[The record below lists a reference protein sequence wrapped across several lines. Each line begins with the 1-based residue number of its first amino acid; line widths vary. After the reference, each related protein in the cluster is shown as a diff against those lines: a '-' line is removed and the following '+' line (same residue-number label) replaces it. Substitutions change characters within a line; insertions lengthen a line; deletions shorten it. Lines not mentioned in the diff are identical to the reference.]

1 MLSRKSQTT
10 TGLLSLILSFLASS
24 HHWLHM
30 GILLLLGGSTNMM
43 TAMSAVL
50 WLRRLMIVMTMLTVL
65 ISVYR
70 LYRHICKDTWIISL
84 TSLSV
89 VISVGFVT
97 YSLYHFGW

>member
-30 GILLLLGGSTNMM
+30 GILLLLGGSTNVM

-50 WLRRLMIVMTMLTVL
+50 WLRRFMIVMTLLTVM

-70 LYRHICKDTWIISL
+70 LYRHRCKDTWNIAL
-84 TSLSV
+84 TFLSV

-97 YSLYHFGW
+97 YTMYHFGW

>member
-10 TGLLSLILSFLASS
+10 TGILSLILSFLATS

-50 WLRRLMIVMTMLTVL
+50 WLRRFMIAMTILTVL

-70 LYRHICKDTWIISL
+70 LYRHRCKDTWIIAM
-84 TSLSV
+84 TILSV
-89 VISVGFVT
+89 VISVGFVSYT
-97 YSLYHFGW
+97 LYHFGW

>member
-24 HHWLHM
+24 HHWLHT

-43 TAMSAVL
+43 TTMSAVL
-50 WLRRLMIVMTMLTVL
+50 WLRRLMIVMTILTVL

-70 LYRHICKDTWIISL
+70 LYRHRCKDTWIIAL
-84 TSLSV
+84 TSFSI

-97 YSLYHFGW
+97 YTLYHFGW

>member
-24 HHWLHM
+24 HHWLHT
-30 GILLLLGGSTNMM
+30 GILLLIGGSTNMM

-50 WLRRLMIVMTMLTVL
+50 WLRRFMIAMTILTVL

-70 LYRHICKDTWIISL
+70 LYRHRCKDTWIIAL
-84 TSLSV
+84 TTLSV
-89 VISVGFVT
+89 VISVGFVSYT
-97 YSLYHFGW
+97 LYHFGW

>member
-10 TGLLSLILSFLASS
+10 TGLLSLILAFFASS

-43 TAMSAVL
+43 TAISAVL
-50 WLRRLMIVMTMLTVL
+50 WLRRIMIIMTMLTVL

-70 LYRHICKDTWIISL
+70 LYRHRCKDTWIIAL
-84 TSLSV
+84 TYLSV
-89 VISVGFVT
+89 VISMGFVSYT
-97 YSLYHFGW
+97 LYHFGW

>member
-10 TGLLSLILSFLASS
+10 TSLLSLIFSFLASS

-30 GILLLLGGSTNMM
+30 GILLLLGGSTNTM
-43 TAMSAVL
+43 AALSAVL
-50 WLRRLMIVMTMLTVL
+50 WLRRFMIAMTILTVL

-70 LYRHICKDTWIISL
+70 LYRHRCKDTWIIAL

-89 VISVGFVT
+89 VISVGFIIYT
-97 YSLYHFGW
+97 LYYYGW